1 MTDTI
6 ARDGLLREL
15 TKRRAAK
22 EHDRNLGSGFY
33 KQGYMDGYD
42 DAIKAIDSVPPA
54 DVETVRRGTWIEEE
68 ILWDDRYWTCS
79 VCHESWCLTD
89 DGTPEDHDMR
99 YCPHCG
105 AKMEGENAEK
115 DT

>member
-6 ARDGLLREL
+6 DRDELLREL

-33 KQGYMDGYD
+33 RQGYMDGFD
-42 DAIKAIDSVPPA
+42 DAIKIVM
-54 DVETVRRGTWIEEE
+54 GMK
-68 ILWDDRYWTCS
+68 
-79 VCHESWCLTD
+79 
-89 DGTPEDHDMR
+89 G
-99 YCPHCG
+99 
-105 AKMEGENAEK
+105 KNAEK